1 MDCSQKD
8 KCAIWKI
15 LNTGAATSLV
25 TLACSRTSLL
35 WHLLQ
40 NLTLAPEIKWS
51 ANPSDGDKVKSFKN
65 ADVWG
70 FCIWLPR
77 RHYRGAGERGRTI
90 LHLLETRSL
99 VFAAAEESLWAHL
112 GERRIDQ
119 TRTLFLPDKDI
130 FASYLPG
137 LFTYPSLSAM
147 QQADRL
153 SVIVKTK
160 ENTQLLEP
168 SVFVYHSKCTQAEV
182 VCWPVCTTRRITA
195 STTSRLSAPHSKWS
209 ASNNSAGLNL
219 NPELYIR
226 IHIYDYIQFI
236 QWINK

>member
-1 MDCSQKD
+1 MCDLKD
-8 KCAIWKI
+8 PEYRRRH
-15 LNTGAATSLV
+15 LSFV

-77 RHYRGAGERGRTI
+77 RHYRGAGERGQTI
-90 LHLLETRSL
+90 LHLLETHRSL
-99 VFAAAEESLWAHL
+99 VFAAAEESPWAHF

-137 LFTYPSLSAM
+137 LFTFPTLCAM
-147 QQADRL
+147 QQADSEDKRKHAAAGTECL
-153 SVIVKTK
+153 CVSFK
-160 ENTQLLEP
+160 
-168 SVFVYHSKCTQAEV
+168 VY
-182 VCWPVCTTRRITA
+182 A
-195 STTSRLSAPHSKWS
+195 SWS
-209 ASNNSAGLNL
+209 CVSTGLYDEKNNSIETVSPSFKAKYEQQQCRVK
-219 NPELYIR
+219 PELYIC

-236 QWINK
+236 QWMNK